1 MEKKEK
7 KFGSVR
13 AGFESLFDDEIV
25 KKLVILTNKFHRIK
39 KSSIKQS

>member
-7 KFGSVR
+7 KIGRVR
-13 AGFESLFDDEIV
+13 AAFESLFDDEIV